1 MRAHSFLVALLASS
15 AAAQFEATL
24 TARIDRAPATR
35 CNATATHVAGC
46 TNVLLKSSAVNLEE
60 NVGRVLHLR
69 GRVQLGWNCVTIDVA
84 DATPANERTTAVALF
99 GYRLGMPVAFT
110 TLAPVGALVP
120 FFFGARPGFLPLGA
134 LGTLLLDPFSTQ
146 YFTTD
151 ISIGATLRVLRI
163 PNDPSLVG
171 VQIYYQT
178 AWAQVTPSLEGTFL
192 NPGCFQI
199 TQ

>member
-46 TNVLLKSSAVNLEE
+46 TNV
-60 NVGRVLHLR
+60 HLR